1 MLTTKHPTGRGKT
14 EIKDLPA
21 SPDDIDLD
29 RVVNEPAYREAVKDL
44 LRRWGVG
51 ESRH

>member
-1 MLTTKHPTGRGKT
+1 MLKVQHPPRRRDD
-14 EIKDLPA
+14 EVKDLPA

-29 RVVNEPAYREAVKDL
+29 RVVHEPAYREAVKDL